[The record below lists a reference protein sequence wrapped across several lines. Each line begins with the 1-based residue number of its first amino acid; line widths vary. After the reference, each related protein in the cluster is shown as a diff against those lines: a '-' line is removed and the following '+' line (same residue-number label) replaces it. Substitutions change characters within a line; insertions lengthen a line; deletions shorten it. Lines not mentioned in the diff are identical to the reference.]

1 MTRTS
6 TSKKSPRA
14 EFGQLALGLFSG
26 RSIGTFIVLRNRN
39 RKLSSF
45 DHFFWGAGPGYRL
58 KDWAFG
64 ASWSGWGLAST
75 PFRKHLTD
83 E

>member
-26 RSIGTFIVLRNRN
+26 GSMGTFIVLRNRN

-45 DHFFWGAGPGYRL
+45 DHFFWGAGPGR
-58 KDWAFG
+58 
-64 ASWSGWGLAST
+64 SGDGRGSKGFQVPKSFDDALA
-75 PFRKHLTD
+75 
-83 E
+83 